1 MIFMYFLNSLIS
13 NSFSLLLKITSFWF
27 CNSVTFQ
34 RSAFRTSKRIGT
46 VQNLAAKK
54 KQELAEQVKDISKN
68 YKE

>member
-13 NSFSLLLKITSFWF
+13 NSFSH
-27 CNSVTFQ
+27 VTFQ